1 MKNLLV
7 ITLFFFSIGAMAE
20 EKYLCKAYKFCH
32 ENLNGCRTE
41 NLGIDY
47 LSLLIDEDSFPK
59 KFILNGE
66 ERRTEGD
73 NRTLKFEPYKITHT
87 IIDMKNTSWEGKREV
102 VFDKVSKILK
112 TIGSSKKEGYWIE
125 NMRTAYTC
133 TAIR

>member
-1 MKNLLV
+1 MKNLIV

-20 EKYLCKAYKFCH
+20 DKYLCKAYKFCH

-41 NLGIDY
+41 NLDFDY

-59 KFILNGE
+59 KFILDGE

-73 NRTLKFEPYKITHT
+73 SRTLKFEPYKITHT
-87 IIDMKNTSWEGKREV
+87 IIDGKNTSLEGKREV

-112 TIGSSKKEGYWIE
+112 IIGSTKKEGYSIE
-125 NMRTAYTC
+125 YMRTAYTC